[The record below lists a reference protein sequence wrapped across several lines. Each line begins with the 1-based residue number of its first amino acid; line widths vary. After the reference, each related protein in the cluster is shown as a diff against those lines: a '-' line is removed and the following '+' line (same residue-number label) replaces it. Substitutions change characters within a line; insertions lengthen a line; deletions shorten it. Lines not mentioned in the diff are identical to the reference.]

1 MTDTLAPPLPELAD
15 LDLQMILEA
24 WNSATERLQQ
34 THELLRAE
42 VKRLTDELEAKNRE
56 LARQTR
62 LADLGQMASHV
73 AHEVRNGLVPMK
85 LYLDLLRRRV
95 TGDASSLEIAGKIGS
110 GFTALETVVND
121 LLQFTSHRDPQLCDL
136 RVQDLFE
143 ELCESL
149 FPQLQA
155 QRIAVRID
163 APQQLDCT
171 ADADM
176 LRRALLNL
184 VLNAIDVMP
193 HGGELLMTARQRHEQ
208 VEISVAD
215 TGPGLSDDVAGRIFE
230 PFFTTKG
237 SGTGL
242 GLAIVYRIAEV
253 HGGGI
258 TAENRPDRGAVFRLT
273 LPLGQAAGSCDK
285 MQACVAGLPFARR

>member
-1 MTDTLAPPLPELAD
+1 MTDTLLLETAD
-15 LDLQMILEA
+15 PDLQTILEA

-56 LARQTR
+56 LARQNR

-85 LYLDLLRRRV
+85 LYLNLLQRRLV
-95 TGDASSLEIAGKIGS
+95 SDPQSLDIAGKIGS
-110 GFTALETVVND
+110 GFAALETVVND
-121 LLQFTSHRDPQLCDL
+121 LLQFTSHRDPQLTEIPL
-136 RVQDLFE
+136 QHLVQD
-143 ELCESL
+143 LCESL
-149 FPQLQA
+149 APQLSAQA
-155 QRIAVRID
+155 IEVTLKVDTSLR
-163 APQQLDCT
+163 CT
-171 ADADM
+171 ADPDM

-184 VLNAIDVMP
+184 VLNAIDAMP
-193 HGGELLMTARQRHEQ
+193 RGGQLQITVVSTDQHF
-208 VEISVAD
+208 EISVAD
-215 TGPGLSDDVAGRIFE
+215 TGPGLSDEVARRIFE

-253 HGGGI
+253 HGGEI
-258 TAENRPDRGAVFRLT
+258 TAANRDGGGAMFVLK
-273 LPLGQAAGSCDK
+273 LPRA
-285 MQACVAGLPFARR
+285 V

>member
-1 MTDTLAPPLPELAD
+1 MTDTLLEPLPALAD
-15 LDLQMILEA
+15 VDLQTVLEA

-56 LARQTR
+56 LARQHR

-85 LYLDLLRRRV
+85 LYLNLLSRRV
-95 TGDASSLEIAGKIGS
+95 AGDAPSLEIAGKIGA
-110 GFTALETVVND
+110 GFTGLETVIND
-121 LLQFTSHRDPQLCDL
+121 LLQFTSHRDPQLAEL
-136 RVQDLFE
+136 PVGELLS

-149 FPQLQA
+149 APQLSA
-155 QRIAVRID
+155 QRIKVCVQ
-163 APQQLDCT
+163 APQELRCL
-171 ADADM
+171 ADPDM

-184 VLNAIDVMP
+184 VLNAIDAMP
-193 HGGELLMTARQRHEQ
+193 AGGELLLEGRAADGETQ
-208 VEISVAD
+208 ISIAD
-215 TGPGLSDDVAGRIFE
+215 TGPGLSSDVAKRIFE

-237 SGTGL
+237 KGTGL

-253 HGGGI
+253 HGGEI
-258 TAENRPDRGAVFRLT
+258 RAENRTEGGAVFTLT
-273 LPLGQAAGSCDK
+273 LP
-285 MQACVAGLPFARR
+285 R

>member
-1 MTDTLAPPLPELAD
+1 MSDTATELTPPMHEI
-15 LDLQMILEA
+15 DLQTVLEA
-24 WNSATERLQQ
+24 WNTATERLQQ

-56 LARQTR
+56 LARQNR

-85 LYLDLLRRRV
+85 LYLNLLRRRL
-95 TGDASSLEIAGKIGS
+95 TSDATSLDIAGKLGS

-121 LLQFTSHRDPQLCDL
+121 LLQFTSQRDPQFAEFAVRPWLA
-136 RVQDLFE
+136 

-149 FPQLQA
+149 RPQLAA
-155 QRIAVRID
+155 QGIAFRND
-163 APQQLDCT
+163 LDPELHCT
-171 ADADM
+171 ADPDM

-184 VLNAIDVMP
+184 VLNAIDAMP
-193 HGGELLMTARQRHEQ
+193 GGGELLIGGCQTEDH
-208 VEISVAD
+208 VELIVAD
-215 TGPGLSDDVAGRIFE
+215 TGPGLRDDVVPRIFE

-242 GLAIVYRIAEV
+242 GLAIVSRIAEV
-253 HGGGI
+253 HQGQI
-258 TAENRPDRGAVFRLT
+258 SAANRPSGGAQFT
-273 LPLGQAAGSCDK
+273 LQLPHRTASRAA
-285 MQACVAGLPFARR
+285 A

>member
-1 MTDTLAPPLPELAD
+1 MTDTLLEPLPALAD
-15 LDLQMILEA
+15 VDLQTILQA

-56 LARQTR
+56 LARQNR

-85 LYLDLLRRRV
+85 LYLNLLRRRL
-95 TGDASSLEIAGKIGS
+95 TSDAASLEIAGKIGC
-110 GFTALETVVND
+110 GFAALETVVND
-121 LLQFTSHRDPQLCDL
+121 LLQFTSQRDPQLAELCIRDL
-136 RVQDLFE
+136 LS

-149 FPQLQA
+149 APQLSA
-155 QRIAVRID
+155 QGIVVHMALSAELRC
-163 APQQLDCT
+163 L
-171 ADADM
+171 ADSDM
-176 LRRALLNL
+176 LRRAVLNL

-193 HGGELLMTARQRHEQ
+193 GGGELHFEARREHAH

-215 TGPGLSDDVAGRIFE
+215 TGPGLSDDVARRIFE

-253 HGGGI
+253 HGGVI
-258 TAENRPDRGAVFRLT
+258 TAKNRPERGAVFTLT
-273 LPLGQAAGSCDK
+273 IPEA
-285 MQACVAGLPFARR
+285 

>member
-1 MTDTLAPPLPELAD
+1 MTSTLLEPPPAVSD
-15 LDLQMILEA
+15 VDLQTVLDA

-56 LARQTR
+56 LARQHR

-85 LYLDLLRRRV
+85 LYLNLLSRRLTR
-95 TGDASSLEIAGKIGS
+95 DADSLAIAGKIGV
-110 GFTALETVVND
+110 GFAGLESVIND
-121 LLQFTSHRDPQLCDL
+121 LLQFTSHRDPQLVEIPVTDLLRDLCD
-136 RVQDLFE
+136 
-143 ELCESL
+143 SL
-149 FPQLQA
+149 APQLSA
-155 QRIAVRID
+155 QRIQVSID
-163 APQQLDCT
+163 VSADLRCL

-184 VLNAIDVMP
+184 VLNSIDAMP
-193 HGGELLMTARQRHEQ
+193 SGGELFLQGRAARGE
-208 VEISVAD
+208 VELAVAD
-215 TGPGLSDDVAGRIFE
+215 TGPGLSPDVSKRIFE

-237 SGTGL
+237 KGTGL

-253 HGGGI
+253 HGGEI
-258 TAENRPDRGAVFRLT
+258 VAANREEGGAMFRLL
-273 LPLGQAAGSCDK
+273 LPN
-285 MQACVAGLPFARR
+285 

>member
-1 MTDTLAPPLPELAD
+1 MTDTLLEPLPALAD
-15 LDLQMILEA
+15 IDLQTVLEA

-56 LARQTR
+56 LARQHR

-85 LYLDLLRRRV
+85 LYLNLLCRRLSS
-95 TGDASSLEIAGKIGS
+95 DAGSLEIAGKLGA
-110 GFTALETVVND
+110 GFTGLETVIND
-121 LLQFTSHRDPQLCDL
+121 LLQFTSHRDPQLAELPVDEL
-136 RVQDLFE
+136 LS

-149 FPQLQA
+149 APQLSA
-155 QRIAVRID
+155 QKISVSVQT
-163 APQQLDCT
+163 PQELRCL
-171 ADADM
+171 ADPDM

-184 VLNAIDVMP
+184 VLNAIDAMP
-193 HGGELLMTARQRHEQ
+193 QGGELLLVGRAAGGE
-208 VEISVAD
+208 VNLAVAD
-215 TGPGLSDDVAGRIFE
+215 SGPGLSEEVARRIFE

-237 SGTGL
+237 KGTGL

-253 HGGGI
+253 HGGEI
-258 TAENRPDRGAVFRLT
+258 IAENRKEGGAVFTLT
-273 LPLGQAAGSCDK
+273 LPWKLDA
-285 MQACVAGLPFARR
+285 

>member
-1 MTDTLAPPLPELAD
+1 MTDTFLLDPATEP
-15 LDLQMILEA
+15 DLQTILDA

-42 VKRLTDELEAKNRE
+42 VKRLTDELEAKNSE
-56 LARQTR
+56 LARQNR

-85 LYLDLLRRRV
+85 LYLNLLRRRLNS
-95 TGDASSLEIAGKIGS
+95 DAPSLEIAGKIGS

-121 LLQFTSHRDPQLCDL
+121 LLQFTSHRDPQLAELPL
-136 RVQDLFE
+136 RELVQ

-149 FPQLQA
+149 APQLTAQA
-155 QRIAVRID
+155 IEVQID
-163 APQQLDCT
+163 VPASLRCM
-171 ADADM
+171 ADPDM

-184 VLNAIDVMP
+184 ILNAIDAMP
-193 HGGELLMTARQRHEQ
+193 RGGQLWISGVPRESH
-208 VEISVAD
+208 VDISVAD
-215 TGPGLSDDVAGRIFE
+215 SGPGLSDEVARRIFE

-253 HGGGI
+253 HGGEI
-258 TAENRPDRGAVFRLT
+258 VAATRPTGGAVFTLT
-273 LPLGQAAGSCDK
+273 LPSPPD
-285 MQACVAGLPFARR
+285 AREG